1 MACMKYAILTL
12 ILFSASMSAAQEAAE
27 PDYELALD
35 AVQDGEILPLADLLA
50 DLKKTHPG
58 EVVEVE
64 LEYDFGTRVYE
75 IELITPEGVLIEVD
89 LDAATGKILEVEEDD

>member
-1 MACMKYAILTL
+1 MKYAVLTL
-12 ILFSASMSAAQEAAE
+12 ILSSASISTAQEAVM

-35 AVQDGEILPLADLLA
+35 AVQDGEILPLADILA
-50 DLKKTHPG
+50 ELNKTHPG

-64 LEYDFGTRVYE
+64 LEYDFGRRVYE
-75 IELITPEGVLIEVD
+75 IELITPEGLLIEVD

>member
-1 MACMKYAILTL
+1 MKYAILSL
-12 ILFSASMSAAQEAAE
+12 ILFSASIAAAQEIAE

-35 AVQDGEILPLADLLA
+35 AVQDGEILPLADILA

-64 LEYDFGTRVYE
+64 LEYDLGTRVYE
-75 IELITPEGVLIEVD
+75 IELITPEGLLIEVD